1 MKIIDKDEQLV
12 KHLSGRNSLLDA
24 TLEQIRIFLEDG
36 SIQVELEFAMRTSS
50 VYRSVTLKF
59 MGVTEYAFYNN
70 DKHGVFYVEGLKF
83 FQLENGMYYISL
95 DPYEEAQIPSDQD
108 QDIVVAES
116 VSGFTPDT

>member
-12 KHLSGRNSLLDA
+12 KYLSGRNSLLDA

-36 SIQVELEFAMRTSS
+36 SIQVELEFAMRPSS
-50 VYRSVTLKF
+50 VYRRVTLKF
-59 MGVTEYAFYNN
+59 TRVIEYAFSNN
-70 DKHGVFYVEGLKF
+70 DKHGVYYVERLKF

-95 DPYEEAQIPSDQD
+95 DPYAETQIPTDQD
-108 QDIVVAES
+108 QDIVVAEG